1 MTISRR
7 LPPASVANG
16 TLSCH
21 DAQRKGA
28 PGTSFSNSTSLSPPQ
43 DRLESTGRRSMKT
56 AENRQPVHIGK
67 VVRNARV
74 FNFRNP
80 RGGNLSDSGLLGS
93 VARLFALL
101 EERRIDYLLVGG
113 IALLQYVEGRNTEDI
128 DLIMSLSSLERRPE
142 LRMVGREDDFA
153 RADFAGLQID

>member
-1 MTISRR
+1 
-7 LPPASVANG
+7 
-16 TLSCH
+16 
-21 DAQRKGA
+21 
-28 PGTSFSNSTSLSPPQ
+28 
-43 DRLESTGRRSMKT
+43 MKT

-80 RGGNLSDSGLLGS
+80 RGGNLSDSGLLDS

-101 EERRIDYLLVGG
+101 EERQIDYVLVGG

-128 DLIMSLSSLERRPE
+128 DLIMALSSLDSLPE
-142 LRMVGREDDFA
+142 IQIADQNVDFM
-153 RADFAGLQID
+153 RGKFDELQIDILLTRNPLFDKIRQQYTTIQPFI